1 MELDNTHV
9 PIKYIIYSNRDI
21 RILSEAMK
29 QLKGDFTKDLHRVMK
44 GTIESDMYIQL
55 LFNFENTKPITSK
68 GILGRMGGGKGN
80 TINTALVV
88 NKYKTVIGSITI
100 IPKKG
105 VSINL
110 VLDTIDRLED
120 SIKSLKRK
128 YSYLHIV
135 SSNIISET
143 GVIYFPQGSL

>member
-55 LFNFENTKPITSK
+55 LFNFENTK
-68 GILGRMGGGKGN
+68 
-80 TINTALVV
+80 INFNQSNFNNYHPPTFQ
-88 NKYKTVIGSITI
+88 IG
-100 IPKKG
+100 
-105 VSINL
+105 
-110 VLDTIDRLED
+110 
-120 SIKSLKRK
+120 
-128 YSYLHIV
+128 
-135 SSNIISET
+135 
-143 GVIYFPQGSL
+143 